1 MTIDTTTAVS
11 EEGNKVV
18 WQYILDRLPSDAG
31 EFRASLGYQV
41 LSRLSQSLSR
51 LPYPSDQKPERLD
64 DYRRDIEIAPAL
76 LEDLLKL
83 LREGYLDKAEV
94 EGKANKKNM
103 QRGKT
108 SRFKVTSAA
117 HVEINDRLFN
127 ALGRNA
133 PKDRD
138 SAEEMIRSTIVAQKN
153 ALEVRLLPAP
163 PPLTLLGYS

>member
-1 MTIDTTTAVS
+1 MTPTTAVS
-11 EEGNKVV
+11 EEGYKVV
-18 WQYILDRLPSDAG
+18 SQYILDSLSSDAG
-31 EFRASLGYQV
+31 GFPASLGYQV
-41 LSRLSQSLSR
+41 LSRLSRSLSR
-51 LPYPSDQKPERLD
+51 LPYHSDHKPERLD

-83 LREGYLDKAEV
+83 LREEYLDKAEA

-108 SRFKVTSAA
+108 SRFKVTSGA

-127 ALGRNA
+127 AGRKA

-138 SAEEMIRSTIVAQKN
+138 SAEEMIRSIIVAQKN
-153 ALEVRLLPAP
+153 ALEVRL
-163 PPLTLLGYS
+163 SHH

>member
-1 MTIDTTTAVS
+1 LTPTTAVS
-11 EEGNKVV
+11 EEGYKVV
-18 WQYILDRLPSDAG
+18 SQYILDRLPSDAG
-31 EFRASLGYQV
+31 GLRASLGYQV

-51 LPYPSDQKPERLD
+51 LPYHSDQKPERID

-76 LEDLLKL
+76 LEDLFKL

-108 SRFKVTSAA
+108 SRFRVTSGA

-127 ALGRNA
+127 ALGSKA
-133 PKDRD
+133 PNDRD
-138 SAEEMIRSTIVAQKN
+138 SAEEVIRSIIVTQKN
-153 ALEVRLLPAP
+153 ALEVRLSPAP
-163 PPLTLLGYS
+163 PPLTLLGHS